1 MFDVITI
8 GSATR
13 DDFFEGINFISPS
26 GDCFI
31 TGKGICLPL
40 GAKMRVPQVH
50 FLTGGSATNTAVTF
64 RRLGLKTAAI
74 YRRGRDVS
82 GETINREQ
90 KKDKIDVSLSQTD
103 NKLPT
108 AYSVIFL
115 TKNGERTILSYK
127 GCSERLTIKDIPL
140 RKLKTRWLYLG
151 SLGKEK
157 NILKKLISFAY
168 SQNIKLAINP
178 GREELIWLQQ
188 HPSYLHYFNV
198 VICNQEEAAYFTG
211 IPYSKEK
218 AIFQRMDD
226 LVKGIIVMTKG
237 KKGVSVSNGKYIW
250 QVGTYKVK
258 KVKDMTGAGDAFA
271 SGFVSLLVGKDI
283 KKEKTIL
290 DAIRVGSANAAA
302 VIQKIGAKT
311 GILYRKELRKFLL
324 EKLHFKKIKILE

>member
-1 MFDVITI
+1 MFDIITI

-13 DDFFEGINFISPS
+13 DGFFEGIDFISPS

-40 GAKMRVPQVH
+40 GVKMRVPRVH

-74 YRRGRDVS
+74 YRRGEDIS
-82 GETINREQ
+82 GETIDREQ
-90 KKDKIDVSLSQTD
+90 KEEGIDISFAQVD
-103 NKLPT
+103 YKLPT

-115 TKNGERTILSYK
+115 TKSGERTILSYK

-151 SLGKEK
+151 SLGKERG
-157 NILKKLISFAY
+157 ILRKLIRFAY
-168 SQNIKLAINP
+168 SQNVKLAINP

-188 HPSYLHYFNV
+188 YPSYLRYFNV
-198 VICNQEEAAYFTG
+198 FICNQEEAAYFTG

-218 AIFQRMDD
+218 AIFQKMDD
-226 LVKGIIVMTKG
+226 LVKGIIIMTKG
-237 KKGVSVSNGKYIW
+237 KKGASISNGKYIW
-250 QVGTYKVK
+250 QVGTYKVE
-258 KVKDMTGAGDAFA
+258 KVKDATGAGDAFA

-283 KKEKTIL
+283 EKEKNIL
-290 DAIRVGSANAAA
+290 EAIRVGSANAAS

-311 GILYRKELRKFLL
+311 GILYRKELKKFPL
-324 EKLHFKKIKILE
+324 EKLRFKKIKILE